1 MSRSNPSPFA
11 FDARQPLFPEIIE
24 LHGRWQRRDALIC
37 GERLCA
43 WPEFSGQVNRLALSL
58 NASGIGRGDR
68 VAVVMDNGIEMAVTL
83 FGIMA
88 AGAVSVPVNLTVS
101 DSALT
106 RMLQDSAARAVI
118 ATPSQTARMEA
129 LLAQE
134 PVQGL
139 ARITTGRAQAPWIAW
154 HDLMSSVPAWGGR
167 LQHLADDDLMNIIYS
182 SGTTGEP
189 KGIVHTHRGRR
200 DWAYDLALAL
210 RYREGAVTL
219 VTIGMYSNISWV
231 SILCTMLVGGTLV
244 IQDDFDAGSVL
255 DAIEKHGVANMSMVP
270 VQYQRIA
277 SEQQRRP
284 RDLSSLRAVMSCGSP
299 LHADLKKTLFSLLP
313 CGVIELFGLTEGII
327 TTLQPEDAP
336 GRWSSVGKPLVGTDL
351 KIIGADDREA
361 GVGEPGEIVFRG
373 RIVMPGYLNRE
384 QATREVRWVDEYGRD
399 WLRSGDIGLL
409 DEEGFLYVVDRKKDM
424 ILSGGQ
430 NIFPQDIEAVLL
442 RHPAVA
448 DVAVIGA
455 SSERWEET
463 PVAVVVPA
471 DSGARR
477 EALKAWCNERVG
489 RRQRIADVVLVDELP
504 RNPNGKVLKR
514 VLRTRFGDLRYD

>member
-1 MSRSNPSPFA
+1 MSGSKPSPFA
-11 FDARQPLFPEIIE
+11 FQARQPLFPEIIA

-37 GERLCA
+37 GERHCA
-43 WPEFSGQVNRLALSL
+43 WPEFAGQVNRLALGL
-58 NASGIGRGDR
+58 NAMGIGRGDR
-68 VAVVMDNGIEMAVTL
+68 VAVVMDNGIEMAVSL

-101 DSALT
+101 DSALAG
-106 RMLQDSAARAVI
+106 MLRDSAARAVI
-118 ATPSQTARMEA
+118 ATPSQTARMDA

-139 ARITTGRAQAPWIAW
+139 SSITTGEAQAPWIAW
-154 HDLMSSVPAWGGR
+154 RGLMSSDPSGDR
-167 LQHLADDDLMNIIYS
+167 LQRLADDDLMNIIYS

-244 IQDDFDAGSVL
+244 IQDEFDAGSAL
-255 DAIEKHGVANMSMVP
+255 DAIAKYGVANMSMVP

-299 LHADLKKTLFSLLP
+299 LRADLKKTLFSLLP

-336 GRWSSVGKPLVGTDL
+336 GRWSSAGKPLIGTDL

-373 RIVMPGYLNRE
+373 RIVMPGYLNRQ
-384 QATREVRWVDEYGRD
+384 QATLEVRWVDEHGRD

-430 NIFPQDIEAVLL
+430 NIFPQDIESVLL

-448 DVAVIGA
+448 EVAVIGA

-471 DSGARR
+471 KSSARR

-489 RRQRIADVVLVDELP
+489 RRQRVADIVFVDELP

>member
-1 MSRSNPSPFA
+1 MRGSKPSRFA
-11 FDARQPLFPEIIE
+11 FEAHQPLFPEIIE
-24 LHGRWQRRDALIC
+24 LHGRWQSRDALIC
-37 GERLCA
+37 GERRYA
-43 WPEFSGQVNRLALSL
+43 WPEFSAQVNRLARGL
-58 NASGIGRGDR
+58 NEMGINRGDR
-68 VAVVMDNGIEMAVTL
+68 VAVVMENGIEMAVGL

-101 DSALT
+101 DAALST
-106 RMLQDSAARAVI
+106 MLRDSATRAVI
-118 ATPSQTARMEA
+118 ATPSQTARLQA
-129 LLAQE
+129 LLARE
-134 PVQGL
+134 PIHGI
-139 ARITTGRAQAPWIAW
+139 ASITTGTAQATWISW
-154 HDLMSSVPAWGGR
+154 DELMSLAPSGGR
-167 LQHLADDDLMNIIYS
+167 LQRLADDDLMNIIYS

-189 KGIVHTHRGRR
+189 KGIAHTHRGRR

-210 RYREGAVTL
+210 RYRDGAITL

-244 IQDDFDAGSVL
+244 IQAGFDAGSAL
-255 DAIEKHGVANMSMVP
+255 DAIEKHGVTNMSMVP

-277 SEQQRRP
+277 SEQERWP
-284 RDLSSLRAVMSCGSP
+284 RGLSSLSAVMSCGSP

-361 GVGEPGEIVFRG
+361 GAGEPGEIVFRG

-384 QATREVRWVDEYGRD
+384 QATLEVRWVDEHGLD

-409 DEEGFLYVVDRKKDM
+409 DEEGFLYIVDRKKDM

-430 NIFPQDIEAVLL
+430 NLFPQDIESVLV

-448 DVAVIGA
+448 EAAVIGA

-463 PVAVVVPA
+463 PVAVVVPR
-471 DSGARR
+471 DSSARR
-477 EALKAWCNERVG
+477 DELKAWCNERLG
-489 RRQRIADVVLVDELP
+489 RRQRIADVIFVDELP
-504 RNPNGKVLKR
+504 RNANGKVLKR
-514 VLRTRFGDLRYD
+514 VLRTRFGDLRYN